1 MDGEQRTATIHVYT
15 VYHALTSLIHLF
27 PSFLPSSFLL
37 SSSSFFVVIKGF
49 SDDALQGFMAVCFTP
64 TASQRYRQTMLTHAC
79 TDMYF
84 TSSQVGSGGRR
95 DQRNKRDKRWELGI
109 LIGSRESAHGTYCAA
124 IAPTLQ
130 GSVVE
135 HFTDHALALSPPT
148 PFLSLSPSLIR
159 PLSLSLS
166 LSLSHSLLVFL
177 DQSRVGSDTRWGR
190 APPCPLHNDTPP
202 PRQPPPA
209 INDEPGHAVRT

>member
-1 MDGEQRTATIHVYT
+1 MDGVKEAETEMDGEQRTATIHVYT

-166 LSLSHSLLVFL
+166 LSLSLILSL
-177 DQSRVGSDTRWGR
+177 SS
-190 APPCPLHNDTPP
+190 
-202 PRQPPPA
+202 
-209 INDEPGHAVRT
+209 